1 MTVSL
6 SVSYLL
12 FDLDGTLV
20 NSNQAVEATWKDTI
34 DYHNLHHPE
43 LPPLELQTFLHVSH
57 GTRTVELLKKYFP
70 YLPNEKADIS
80 KFEESILSKYGHFAK
95 PVNGASELISL
106 LNQSFQDSWAI
117 VTSGTSRLA
126 HGWVEKVFVGT
137 TPPPVFITADDVVV
151 GKPNPE
157 GYLAGHDNLAKLNG
171 RDGPT
176 VVFEDAPTGI
186 AAGVAAGFVVIGIAT
201 TFSKEKLISAGA
213 THVIQDMSGV
223 HLSRGSDA
231 ITLTLDAL

>member
-34 DYHNLHHPE
+34 DFHNLHHPE
-43 LPPLELQTFLHVSH
+43 LPPLELQAFLHVSH
-57 GTRTVELLKKYFP
+57 GSRTVELLKTHFP
-70 YLPNEKADIS
+70 YLPHEKEDIS
-80 KFEESILSKYGHFAK
+80 KFEEGILSKYGHFAK
-95 PVNGASELISL
+95 PVNGATELIGL
-106 LNQSFQDSWAI
+106 LNQSFQDCWAI
-117 VTSGTSRLA
+117 VTSGTRRLA
-126 HGWVEKVFVGT
+126 HGWVEKVFVGA
-137 TPPPVFITADDVVV
+137 TPPQVFITADDVAV

-157 GYLAGHDNLAKLNG
+157 GYLAGYDNLVKLNG
-171 RDGPT
+171 KEGPT

-201 TFSKEKLISAGA
+201 TFSKQKLISAGA
-213 THVIQDMSGV
+213 THVIQDMAGV
-223 HLSRGSDA
+223 HLSSGPDS